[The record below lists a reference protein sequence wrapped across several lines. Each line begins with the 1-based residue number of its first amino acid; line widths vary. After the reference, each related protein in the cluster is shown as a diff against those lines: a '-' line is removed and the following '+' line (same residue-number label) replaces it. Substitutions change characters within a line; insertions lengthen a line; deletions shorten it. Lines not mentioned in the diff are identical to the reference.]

1 MALASVT
8 KMYSS
13 PLQFL
18 TMPWATLWDKGAGL
32 SASTALSVARKR
44 WVSEATRPNPG
55 KRESKASSRKRGKC
69 LLSLGERGM
78 TEL

>member
-18 TMPWATLWDKGAGL
+18 TMPWATLWDKDAGL

-44 WVSEATRPNPG
+44 WVSEATRPNP
-55 KRESKASSRKRGKC
+55 ESVNQKPVVANAVSAY
-69 LLSLGERGM
+69 
-78 TEL
+78 